1 MAFCRDRKGENMQ
14 EEFLI
19 GEMAELLG
27 VSRDTLRI
35 YEEQGIL
42 KPKRDE
48 NGFRKYTPEDL
59 GRLIGI
65 RCYRGSYLPMRE
77 IRRLFESSSPEVRT
91 QVLEEQLRLEEQ
103 ALLQHQ
109 KNIRRLQLARSY
121 YRAQQE
127 EMEPVVCEMEPFY
140 ALTEVRGEFFETVMD
155 YFSLGREDDDM
166 TLCYLNAE
174 YDLSGDLESPGGC
187 YLMLKERE
195 LRELGREELLRE
207 DRKIAGGRSLRM
219 SCISEKPFPG
229 EEQLRAVQQYA
240 EEQELKLSGKL
251 HSYFLNQFEEAG
263 AVRYLIQMFAPL
275 A

>member
-77 IRRLFESSSPEVRT
+77 IRKLFESSSPEVRI

-155 YFSLGREDDDM
+155 YFS
-166 TLCYLNAE
+166 
-174 YDLSGDLESPGGC
+174 
-187 YLMLKERE
+187 
-195 LRELGREELLRE
+195 LGREELLRE

>member
-77 IRRLFESSSPEVRT
+77 IRRLFESSSPEVRI
-91 QVLEEQLRLEEQ
+91 QVL
-103 ALLQHQ
+103 
-109 KNIRRLQLARSY
+109 
-121 YRAQQE
+121 
-127 EMEPVVCEMEPFY
+127 
-140 ALTEVRGEFFETVMD
+140 
-155 YFSLGREDDDM
+155 
-166 TLCYLNAE
+166 
-174 YDLSGDLESPGGC
+174 
-187 YLMLKERE
+187 
-195 LRELGREELLRE
+195 
-207 DRKIAGGRSLRM
+207 
-219 SCISEKPFPG
+219 

-240 EEQELKLSGKL
+240 AEQGLKLSGKL

>member
-127 EMEPVVCEMEPFY
+127 EMEPV
-140 ALTEVRGEFFETVMD
+140 FESV
-155 YFSLGREDDDM
+155 
-166 TLCYLNAE
+166 
-174 YDLSGDLESPGGC
+174 
-187 YLMLKERE
+187 
-195 LRELGREELLRE
+195 
-207 DRKIAGGRSLRM
+207 
-219 SCISEKPFPG
+219 
-229 EEQLRAVQQYA
+229 
-240 EEQELKLSGKL
+240 
-251 HSYFLNQFEEAG
+251 
-263 AVRYLIQMFAPL
+263 
-275 A
+275 